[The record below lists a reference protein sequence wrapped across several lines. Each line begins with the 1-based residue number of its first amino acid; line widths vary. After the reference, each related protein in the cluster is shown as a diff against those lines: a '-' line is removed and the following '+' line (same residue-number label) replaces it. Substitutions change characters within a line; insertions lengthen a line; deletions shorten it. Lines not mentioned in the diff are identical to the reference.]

1 MKAKKL
7 PVLNDP
13 IYGFIGIESEII
25 FELLEHPFFQ
35 RLRRISQMGLSYL
48 VYPGARH
55 SRFEHALGAMYL
67 MNKTVAVLRK
77 KGVEISNVEKE
88 ALSIAILLHDIGHG
102 PFSHALEESF
112 LIDTQHEALS
122 LGYMELLN
130 EQFDGKLSLAIEIF
144 NGQYSRKFMGQ
155 LVASQLDIDRLDYL
169 KRDSFYTGATEGNI
183 NSQRIIEMFNVVEDE
198 LVVEEKGLFSVEKF
212 IMARR
217 LMYWQVYLH
226 KTGLAAEL
234 LLSHLMQYARS
245 LVVKGELDDVIE
257 PLKSFFLTQKPS
269 IIDKDL
275 LERFSRL
282 DDTDILASLKAWQQH
297 PDEILS
303 SYASR
308 ILNRRLMKMK
318 FQDEPFTTEQIEKR
332 KNKLIQQGFSKAYAD
347 HFVFSG
353 SISSKP
359 YSLDKPSIKIVL
371 KSGKVKSLED
381 ISSLFKG
388 NAFTTL
394 ESKSYLCYAKAD

>member
-13 IYGFIGIESEII
+13 IYGFIAIESGII

-55 SRFEHALGAMYL
+55 SRFEHALGAMHL
-67 MNKTVAVLRK
+67 MNKVVVVLRNK
-77 KGVEISNVEKE
+77 DIEISDKEKE

-102 PFSHALEESF
+102 PFSHALEET
-112 LIDTQHEALS
+112 LLLDRHHEALS

-130 EQFDGKLSLAIEIF
+130 KQFGGQLSLAIDI
-144 NGQYSRKFMGQ
+144 YSGKYPRKFMGQ

-183 NSQRIIEMFNVVEDE
+183 NTQRIVEMFNVVDDE
-198 LVVEEKGLFSVEKF
+198 LVIEEKGLFSVEKF
-212 IMARR
+212 ILARR

-226 KTGLAAEL
+226 KTGVAAEL
-234 LLSHLMQYARS
+234 LLSNLMEYVRS
-245 LVVKGELDDVIE
+245 MVVAGKLKEIPDD
-257 PLKSFFLTQKPS
+257 LLYFFSKQETAQ
-269 IIDKDL
+269 IDQAL

-282 DDTDILASLKAWQQH
+282 DDIDILACLKKWQNH
-297 PDEILS
+297 PDQILS

-308 ILNRRLMKMK
+308 IINRRLMKVK
-318 FQDEPFTTEQIEKR
+318 FQDQPFTEKQIEK
-332 KNKLIQQGFSKAYAD
+332 KKAKLIRQGYSKVYAD
-347 HFVFSG
+347 RFVFSG
-353 SISSKP
+353 TISTRP
-359 YSLDKPSIKIVL
+359 YSLEKPPIKILL
-371 KSGKVKSLED
+371 KSGQVKSLEEF
-381 ISSLFKG
+381 SGLFKG
-388 NAFTTL
+388 GAFTSL
-394 ESKSYLCYAKAD
+394 ESKSYLCYAKGE

>member
-77 KGVEISNVEKE
+77 KGVEISNAEKE

-112 LIDTQHEALS
+112 LIDTHHEALS

-144 NGQYSRKFMGQ
+144 SGQYSRKFMGQ

-245 LVVKGELDDVIE
+245 LVVKGEIDNVIE

-269 IIDKDL
+269 MIDKDL

-308 ILNRRLMKMK
+308 ILNRRLMKME
-318 FQDEPFTTEQIEKR
+318 FQDQPFTPEQIQKR

-359 YSLDKPSIKIVL
+359 YSIDKPSIKIVL
-371 KSGKVKSLED
+371 KSGEVKSLED

>member
-55 SRFEHALGAMYL
+55 SRFEHAIGAMYL
-67 MNKTVAVLRK
+67 MNKTVTVLRK
-77 KGVEISNVEKE
+77 KGVEISNAEKE

-112 LIDTQHEALS
+112 LIDTHHEALS

-130 EQFDGKLSLAIEIF
+130 KQFDGKLSLAIEIF

-245 LVVKGELDDVIE
+245 LVVKGEIDNVIE

-269 IIDKDL
+269 MIDKDL

-308 ILNRRLMKMK
+308 ILNRRLMKME
-318 FQDEPFTTEQIEKR
+318 FQDQPFTPEQIQKR

-359 YSLDKPSIKIVL
+359 YSIDKPSIKIVL
-371 KSGKVKSLED
+371 KSGEVKSLED